1 MTDPTP
7 DYGAI
12 LRAAA
17 KKIVLAIRAGEV
29 PRVRLEF

>member
-1 MTDPTP
+1 MTDPTL

-12 LRAAA
+12 LLDDA